1 MAEAAPSP
9 QPSLLDRLGRRS
21 ELVFAIGFVGVL
33 AVMLLPIPGPV
44 LSALIA
50 LNLALSLLILLVCIY
65 AKEPLDFNAFPSLL
79 LATTMFRLG
88 LNVASTRLILLTGSG
103 GGVIETFGNY
113 VVGGNFVVGVV
124 IFVVLI
130 IIQLVVITKGAGR
143 ISEVA
148 ARFVLDAMPGK
159 QMAIDADLNAGLIN
173 EGQARERRKKVE
185 SEAEFY
191 GAMDGASKFVKGD
204 AIASLIITVINIVAG
219 FIIGMTMMNMSA
231 GESLTRFTLLT
242 IGDGL
247 VSQIP
252 SLLITVGAGLLV
264 TKTRSNETVGS
275 ELAKE
280 LFLQPRALQVAA
292 GFVLLLGLIPG
303 MPLLPFAVLAVAIF
317 LASGLFGR
325 ARKDHDERAAKAK
338 ATEAAKTEEKPEDL
352 LGADRIGV
360 EIGYR
365 LIPLVDKDRGGTLL
379 DRVTALRKQLVREL
393 GWVVPPVR
401 IKDNIQLPP
410 TAYRIMVYGQSV
422 AKGELLPDRLL
433 AIDGGGVQ
441 GQIQGQATKEPA
453 FGLEAVWIEN
463 GRRAEAEALGYTVTD
478 PASVFITHLT
488 QVLRQQVATVLNRED
503 VQAMLTAL
511 KREAPALVKEIETG
525 AKTGT
530 VQRVLAALLEER
542 VPVTNLEKIL
552 ETIADQPTAS
562 PEALCESARARI
574 GRAVVAPHLDGQGRL
589 VAIILEP
596 ATEAR
601 LSQALLGPQQ
611 GGGLGIAPGEASSL
625 VDQLG
630 QTLQQAHAQGHD
642 PVLLTTASLR
652 RSLRQITA
660 RFHPDLAVLSYSEIG
675 TTTPVEVAGTIGL
688 GK

>member
-1 MAEAAPSP
+1 AEAVPSP

-33 AVMLLPIPGPV
+33 AVMLLPIPGSI

-50 LNLALSLLILLVCIY
+50 MNLALSLLILLVCIY

-103 GGVIETFGNY
+103 GGVIETFGQY

-124 IFVVLI
+124 IFVVLV

-173 EGQARERRKKVE
+173 ENQARERRKKVE

-204 AIASLIITVINIVAG
+204 AIAGLIITVINIVAG

-252 SLLITVGAGLLV
+252 SLLITVGSGLLV

-280 LFLQPRALQVAA
+280 LFLNPRALQVAA

-303 MPLLPFAVLAVAIF
+303 MPLLPFALLAGAIF
-317 LASGLFGR
+317 
-325 ARKDHDERAAKAK
+325 K

-365 LIPLVDKDRGGTLL
+365 LIPLVDKERGGTLL

-410 TAYRIMVYGQSV
+410 TAYRVMVYGQPA
-422 AKGELLPDRLL
+422 AKGELFPDRLL

-453 FGLEAVWIEN
+453 FGLDAVWIES

-488 QVLRQQVATVLNRED
+488 QVLRQQAAAVLNRED
-503 VQAMLTAL
+503 VQAMLGAL
-511 KREAPALVKEIETG
+511 KREAPALVKEIETN

-552 ETIADQPTAS
+552 ETIADQPNAS
-562 PEALCESARARI
+562 AEALCESARARI

-601 LSQALLGPQQ
+601 LSQALLAPAQ
-611 GGGLGIAPGEASSL
+611 GGGLGIAPGEASAL